1 LAFATPSLTFA
12 VSSRVFEVFPPGLV
26 IRTMRSGRHFLSRL
40 APPAEACMRW
50 TFRSS
55 SHGSR
60 PLAPPC
66 RHPLVRLLPFRRF
79 RLPFGRTL
87 PPVRS
92 RSASAVSHRPDGLL
106 RTRVAGLL
114 RPAASSRF
122 NAFPSR
128 RPPTRRSSG
137 AFDFPAL
144 LLPFEGFSSPMAVSH
159 PCDRCPPDVQ
169 LSCSPARFVS
179 PWLPSRLPA
188 RSSRYSPLP
197 PRRRSGCPSLR
208 AGRGLQVPPLLLP
221 LRESPPDSVLG
232 VGSLASACGPRGPPA
247 PFPVRTAPGAPLRSH
262 LPSAPAC
269 AFPSVRLSRA
279 RSTRAAVVGSRLSRS
294 SPLTLAGSALS
305 WDLGHSAHRVAA
317 ASYLDPQGCPFGSTC
332 VTLRVGS
339 LPRDAVVIQVNSV
352 SRRFA
357 RVPSSGC
364 AAAAAAAPH
373 HSPSLRPARMRLHS
387 FGSPWRIRSREQVRP
402 AAFEVSLSGHGVTVP
417 QVPGDRSPFPR
428 SVRGFAPLPAPV
440 ASYR

>member
-247 PFPVRTAPGAPLRSH
+247 PSPFARLQVPRSARISLRLRLAPSPPFDSRVRARLVLQSWVLASPGPR
-262 LPSAPAC
+262 PSP
-269 AFPSVRLSRA
+269 SRA
-279 RSTRAAVVGSRLSRS
+279 RRYPGTSATPLIASRLLRTSILKVARS
-294 SPLTLAGSALS
+294 
-305 WDLGHSAHRVAA
+305 D
-317 ASYLDPQGCPFGSTC
+317 
-332 VTLRVGS
+332 
-339 LPRDAVVIQVNSV
+339 
-352 SRRFA
+352 
-357 RVPSSGC
+357 
-364 AAAAAAAPH
+364 
-373 HSPSLRPARMRLHS
+373 RPA
-387 FGSPWRIRSREQVRP
+387 
-402 AAFEVSLSGHGVTVP
+402 
-417 QVPGDRSPFPR
+417 
-428 SVRGFAPLPAPV
+428 
-440 ASYR
+440 